1 MQITTIKELRKIYEQ
16 PKGRAV
22 SKQLDYLDRHSLK
35 FLKLSPFCIL
45 ATFGKDGL
53 ADATPRGGKPGFIQ
67 NSDVKTLLI
76 PDWPGNNRLDSLE
89 NIISNQGVGLLF
101 LVPGIKE
108 TLRVNGSAEI
118 ITDSDLKARF
128 WDKDRLPL
136 SIIKVEIQEVFL
148 HCSKAFIRSAL
159 WDPESIQPRSI
170 LPSMGEMLK
179 DQTGDPGKIELQ
191 QEMEFCLLYTSPS
204 PRDRQK
210 SRMPSSA

>member
-1 MQITTIKELRKIYEQ
+1 MW
-16 PKGRAV
+16 V
-22 SKQLDYLDRHSLK
+22 C
-35 FLKLSPFCIL
+35 F
-45 ATFGKDGL
+45 
-53 ADATPRGGKPGFIQ
+53 
-67 NSDVKTLLI
+67 
-76 PDWPGNNRLDSLE
+76 
-89 NIISNQGVGLLF
+89 F

-179 DQTGDPGKIELQ
+179 DQTGDPGKIESQ
-191 QEMEFCLLYTSPS
+191 QEMELRYSKTLY
-204 PRDRQK
+204 
-210 SRMPSSA
+210 

>member
-1 MQITTIKELRKIYEQ
+1 MQITTIKELRKIYQQ

-22 SKQLDYLDRHSLK
+22 SKQLDYLDQHSLK

-108 TLRVNGSAEI
+108 TLRVNGSVQPPVFGPPFKLVSGDTFSAP
-118 ITDSDLKARF
+118 SAV
-128 WDKDRLPL
+128 LP
-136 SIIKVEIQEVFL
+136 KVQEVDN
-148 HCSKAFIRSAL
+148 S
-159 WDPESIQPRSI
+159 
-170 LPSMGEMLK
+170 
-179 DQTGDPGKIELQ
+179 ELNVV
-191 QEMEFCLLYTSPS
+191 
-204 PRDRQK
+204 
-210 SRMPSSA
+210 

>member
-1 MQITTIKELRKIYEQ
+1 MSSPKEEQ
-16 PKGRAV
+16 LV

-67 NSDVKTLLI
+67 NSDVKTLII

-108 TLRVNGSAEI
+108 NLRVNGSAEI
-118 ITDSDLKARF
+118 ITDSNLKARF
-128 WDKDRLPL
+128 WDKNRLPL

-179 DQTGDPGKIELQ
+179 DQTGDPGKIESQ
-191 QEMEFCLLYTSPS
+191 QEMELRYSKTLY
-204 PRDRQK
+204 
-210 SRMPSSA
+210 

>member
-1 MQITTIKELRKIYEQ
+1 MQITTIKELREIYEQ

-89 NIISNQGVGLLF
+89 NIISHQGVGLQKLLLTLTSK
-101 LVPGIKE
+101 LVSGIKIAFRYQL
-108 TLRVNGSAEI
+108 LR
-118 ITDSDLKARF
+118 
-128 WDKDRLPL
+128 
-136 SIIKVEIQEVFL
+136 
-148 HCSKAFIRSAL
+148 
-159 WDPESIQPRSI
+159 
-170 LPSMGEMLK
+170 
-179 DQTGDPGKIELQ
+179 
-191 QEMEFCLLYTSPS
+191 
-204 PRDRQK
+204 
-210 SRMPSSA
+210 

>member
-1 MQITTIKELRKIYEQ
+1 M
-16 PKGRAV
+16 
-22 SKQLDYLDRHSLK
+22 
-35 FLKLSPFCIL
+35 
-45 ATFGKDGL
+45 

-118 ITDSDLKARF
+118 ITDFDLKARF

-136 SIIKVEIQEVFL
+136 SIIKVEIQEVFLL

-179 DQTGDPGKIELQ
+179 DQTGDPGKIESQ
-191 QEMEFCLLYTSPS
+191 QEMELRYSKTLY
-204 PRDRQK
+204 
-210 SRMPSSA
+210 

>member
-1 MQITTIKELRKIYEQ
+1 MQITTIKELREIYEQ

-89 NIISNQGVGLLF
+89 SVIDILRN
-101 LVPGIKE
+101 PGNV
-108 TLRVNGSAEI
+108 LRFN
-118 ITDSDLKARF
+118 
-128 WDKDRLPL
+128 PL
-136 SIIKVEIQEVFL
+136 HIAKF
-148 HCSKAFIRSAL
+148 C
-159 WDPESIQPRSI
+159 
-170 LPSMGEMLK
+170 
-179 DQTGDPGKIELQ
+179 KI
-191 QEMEFCLLYTSPS
+191 
-204 PRDRQK
+204 
-210 SRMPSSA
+210 

>member
-1 MQITTIKELRKIYEQ
+1 MLTKNTTSQLKIMQICISGQL
-16 PKGRAV
+16 AV
-22 SKQLDYLDRHSLK
+22 LVSFGNPYQI

-67 NSDVKTLLI
+67 NSDAKTLLI

-118 ITDSDLKARF
+118 ITDSELKARF

-136 SIIKVEIQEVFL
+136 SIIKVEI
-148 HCSKAFIRSAL
+148 
-159 WDPESIQPRSI
+159 
-170 LPSMGEMLK
+170 
-179 DQTGDPGKIELQ
+179 
-191 QEMEFCLLYTSPS
+191 
-204 PRDRQK
+204 
-210 SRMPSSA
+210 

>member
-1 MQITTIKELRKIYEQ
+1 MQITTIKELREIYEQ

-108 TLRVNGSAEI
+108 TLRINGSAEI

-136 SIIKVEIQEVFL
+136 SIIKVEIHEVFL

-179 DQTGDPGKIELQ
+179 DQTGDPGKIESE
-191 QEMEFCLLYTSPS
+191 QEMELRYSKTLY
-204 PRDRQK
+204 
-210 SRMPSSA
+210 